1 VILGFIGTWVAAT
14 LTIAILSF
22 LYRDNPLYKAAEHV
36 YVGIS
41 AGFTVIYAWSFDVYP
56 MLVERFDSHLSS
68 GSRVEAW
75 ILLLPA
81 LLGIIMLTRSNL
93 TLPGLAALSVLMLV
107 FHHFSWI
114 LVVLAVM
121 CLAVFVPTLVNP
133 RIEWLSRWPISFT
146 VGIGSG
152 LALVAAVQGYLLP
165 QVSDTLRPLVN
176 VNNVV
181 IFVGVITTLFYF
193 YFSREHSGAL
203 GAVSRIGIVFI
214 MVAFGASFGYTV
226 MARISLLI
234 GRFYFLLHDWL
245 PVIR

>member
-1 VILGFIGTWVAAT
+1 MILNIIGTWVAAT

-22 LYRDNPLYKAAEHV
+22 LYRDNPLYKAAEHI

-56 MLVERFDSHLSS
+56 MLVERFDSHITA
-68 GSRVEAW
+68 GNRVEAW
-75 ILLLPA
+75 VLLLPA

-93 TLPGLAALSVLMLV
+93 TLPALAALSVLMLV
-107 FHHFSWI
+107 FRQFSWI

-121 CLAVFVPTLVNP
+121 CLAVFVPTLINP

-176 VNNVV
+176 INNVV

-203 GAVSRIGIVFI
+203 GAVSRVGIVFI

-245 PVIR
+245 PIVR